1 MLKSQKQLPNL
12 YTREA
17 IQGYLLDLAQEMGV
31 SLDDVQIAAELDR
44 RDKLAAFR
52 SKFYI
57 PSIGE
62 ICEEDKR
69 AKGVNLEL
77 ECIYMCGHSLGLQPK
92 GGMELVRGEMEKWAS
107 TGVRSYFE
115 GQFPLYCIEK
125 FFVDDIAKI
134 VGAKPLEVT
143 VMNSST
149 INSHLGMVSYYSWFY
164 IACMHTD
171 SLMSTCMYT

>member
-1 MLKSQKQLPNL
+1 MHLHVWALP
-12 YTREA
+12 
-17 IQGYLLDLAQEMGV
+17 G
-31 SLDDVQIAAELDR
+31 SSAEGRDGAGER
-44 RDKLAAFR
+44 RDGK
-52 SKFYI
+52 I
-57 PSIGE
+57 
-62 ICEEDKR
+62 
-69 AKGVNLEL
+69 
-77 ECIYMCGHSLGLQPK
+77 
-92 GGMELVRGEMEKWAS
+92 AS